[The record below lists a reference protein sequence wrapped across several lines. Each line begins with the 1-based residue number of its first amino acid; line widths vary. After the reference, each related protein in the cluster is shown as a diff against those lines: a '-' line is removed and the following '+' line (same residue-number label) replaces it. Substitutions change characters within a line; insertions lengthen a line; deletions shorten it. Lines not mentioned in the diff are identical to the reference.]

1 MLMNFDHSEERQMLA
16 DMLSRYL
23 KEQYAFETRNAIA
36 ASPAG
41 FSREQWQQFADLGV
55 IGALF
60 SEAEGGYGGE
70 GFDITLVFE
79 LLGHALV
86 VEPFLSTLMSGSA
99 IALAGT
105 PPQRKLIAEMIA
117 GRQIVA
123 FAHEEP
129 ESRFELSYIETVAQ
143 SLDNDRWRLDGV
155 KAVVR
160 DAEAADFFLISA
172 RSSGGVE
179 QNHGISLFLVP
190 ASSEGISLRGYQTID
205 GGRAAEL
212 TLNGVLLDGSALL
225 GPADRGY
232 ATLEQAVGRG
242 VLALCAESVG
252 AMDEAKEATLEYLR
266 IRQQFGVP
274 IGSFQALQH
283 RMADVLMEIEQARS
297 AVINAAAA
305 LKQSGAMR
313 EQALSAAKYTVGHIG
328 ILVSEESIQLHGGIG
343 MTWELPLAHL
353 AKRLVSIDHQLG
365 DEDYHL
371 ERYVA
376 LGREAAQ

>member
-1 MLMNFDHSEERQMLA
+1 MNFDHSEERQMLA
-16 DMLSRYL
+16 DMLRRYL

-36 ASPAG
+36 ASPTG
-41 FSREQWQQFADLGV
+41 FSREQWQQFAELGV

-60 SEAEGGYGGE
+60 SEADGGYGGE
-70 GFDITLVFE
+70 GFDITLIFE

-99 IALAGT
+99 IAQAGT
-105 PPQRKLIAEMIA
+105 PSQRKLIAEMIA
-117 GRQIVA
+117 GHKIVA

-129 ESRFELSYIETVAQ
+129 ESRFELSYVETVAQ
-143 SLDNDRWRLDGV
+143 TLDNGRWRLDGV

-160 DAEAADFFLISA
+160 DAEVADYFLISA

-179 QNHGISLFLVP
+179 QEQGISLFLVP
-190 ASSEGISLRGYQTID
+190 ANSAGISLRGYQTID

-212 TLNGVLLDGSALL
+212 NLNGVLLDDSALL
-225 GPADRGY
+225 GPADKGY

-305 LKQSGAMR
+305 LQQSGSVR

-353 AKRLVSIDHQLG
+353 AKRLVTIDHQLG

-376 LGREAAQ
+376 LGREVMS